1 MWLWVGFCL
10 NLHLIVSHSVVN
22 TVRRYNYTFNI
33 WEFVYFLWGLSPPK
47 RRVVRRRNFARRR
60 VPTMCRTCAGFY
72 VYRRRRY
79 ENNGIFLKKMR
90 ACRHRQTFVAVTSG
104 NGSVGGTVVIRP
116 IPAIIFVIT
125 QQHGV
130 LSVMPSKMANG
141 VPLFSKKRLWKC
153 RQISHRLV
161 ISAGAKVFDDMC
173 RIFRRSFGVVVV

>member
-10 NLHLIVSHSVVN
+10 NLHLVSHSVVY

-47 RRVVRRRNFARRR
+47 RRVVRRQNFARRR

-72 VYRRRRY
+72 VYRGRRY

-90 ACRHRQTFVAVTSG
+90 AWRHRQTFVAVTSG
-104 NGSVGGTVVIRP
+104 NGSVGGTVGIRP

-130 LSVMPSKMANG
+130 LSVMASKMANG
-141 VPLFSKKRLWKC
+141 VPLFSKNDCANADKYRRL
-153 RQISHRLV
+153 L
-161 ISAGAKVFDDMC
+161 ISAGAKVFDDC
-173 RIFRRSFGVVVV
+173 VE